1 MSAEAAIETPAPPS
15 RAEGW
20 RDLLAGGRAPVL
32 ALLVLG
38 CWVVAADSLVTATIM
53 PSVGAAL
60 AGFAWFGW
68 AASGFLTGLVVA
80 GASAGW
86 LAERIGLR
94 AAMMLA
100 GAGFTIGCALSAA
113 APGIALFLAG
123 RVLQGCGTRSPDRRR

>member
-1 MSAEAAIETPAPPS
+1 MSAETAIDTQNPR

-32 ALLVLG
+32 PLLVLG

-53 PSVGAAL
+53 PAVGAAL

-68 AASGFLTGLVVA
+68 AASGFLTGLVGA
-80 GASAGW
+80 GGSPGW
-86 LAERIGLR
+86 GPARIGLR

-100 GAGFTIGCALSAA
+100 GA
-113 APGIALFLAG
+113 
-123 RVLQGCGTRSPDRRR
+123 